1 MPGCLLVDRLCGGI
15 EVFFDW
21 NNNGRKDD
29 SFDNM
34 LDFMMLSE
42 MEKEDKKS
50 QQEKASRG
58 GCLMMLIGMPLWLPV
73 ALVMAIVNIK

>member
-1 MPGCLLVDRLCGGI
+1 M
-15 EVFFDW
+15 FFDW

-34 LDFMMLSE
+34 MDFMMLSE
-42 MEKEDKKS
+42 MEKDEKKR
-50 QQEKASRG
+50 QQEKDNSTG
-58 GCLMMLIGMPLWLPV
+58 PESGCPIMLIGLPLWLPV